1 MIWLGLVRG
10 KIFCLK
16 EPLDTWVECNNM
28 LVNLFLG
35 GWCEKI
41 ALWNV
46 DGVATLLI
54 GNHSTDYMS
63 CFIMKS
69 QSYQMRAMN
78 APLFRLTLP
87 LPKSS
92 YHLRNEKLY
101 QGKIFTKKIKSYY
114 VFSRSWF
121 IHKNNWKA
129 VQNYYYGIF
138 YECCSSLRDAT
149 NRHRFN
155 P

>member
-1 MIWLGLVRG
+1 MMWLGLDRE

-35 GWCEKI
+35 GCCEEV

-54 GNHSTDYMS
+54 SNHSTDYMS
-63 CFIMKS
+63 CYIMKS

-78 APLFRLTLP
+78 APLFRLTLY
-87 LPKSS
+87 LLMSS

-101 QGKIFTKKIKSYY
+101 QGKIFTTNIKSYLTY
-114 VFSRSWF
+114 LVEAGLF
-121 IHKNNWKA
+121 IKIIVKLFKTIIMEYFMNA
-129 VQNYYYGIF
+129 AA
-138 YECCSSLRDAT
+138 L
-149 NRHRFN
+149 
-155 P
+155 